1 MKKLFVMLLSAVLA
15 MSCVGCGGKRAQ
27 VEITTRP
34 QEETVSAQETGA
46 EDVLEG
52 GWTAA
57 EDPTIT
63 PELAGLCGKAV
74 EGLVGAQYTP
84 VALLATQVV
93 AGTNYR
99 ILFCTAAVVPEAEE
113 TYAIGTIYEDL
124 EGNATLEDVQATQ
137 VKTNL
142 NELPGGWTAPESITL
157 PEEARKAFDT
167 VMEDLVGVDYQPLA
181 LLATQVAAGTNYAIL
196 CQATVV
202 YPDAEPYYAIVYIA
216 QGLEGQTEVMEI
228 ENLE

>member
-1 MKKLFVMLLSAVLA
+1 MKKLFVILLAAVLA
-15 MSCVGCGGKRAQ
+15 MSCVGCAGKSAQ
-27 VEITTRP
+27 VEIAAKP

-46 EDVLEG
+46 EDALEG

-57 EDPTIT
+57 EEPTIT

-74 EGLVGAQYTP
+74 EGLVGAEYTP

-99 ILFCTAAVVPEAEE
+99 ILFRTAAVVPDEEE

-137 VKTNL
+137 VKANL
-142 NELPGGWTAPESITL
+142 NDLPGGWMAPESITL
-157 PEEARKAFDT
+157 SEDARKAFDT
-167 VMEDLVGVDYQPLA
+167 AMEDLVGVDYQPLA
-181 LLATQVAAGTNYAIL
+181 LLATQLVAGTNYAIL

-202 YPDAEPYYAIVYIA
+202 YPDAEPYYAIVSVA
-216 QGLEGQTEVMEI
+216 QNLEGQAEIVEI